1 MTQFVQFKHNRIRIV
16 LLQQP
21 ALYNRRVFGSKIYV
35 TGNIADAQ
43 LAVKPTGHILQIK
56 IICLVKRRRTEILY
70 LVQIDIIAMLM
81 LMQYCIGQVYR
92 ILHLIIIIHPF
103 INVILIRP
111 RLHLCQTALSPDS
124 EKAIGYAPLQ
134 ISL

>member
-1 MTQFVQFKHNRIRIV
+1 MNLLLDITQFVQFKHNRIRIV

-81 LMQYCIGQVYR
+81 LNIVSGRSTGYCI
-92 ILHLIIIIHPF
+92 LL
-103 INVILIRP
+103 
-111 RLHLCQTALSPDS
+111 
-124 EKAIGYAPLQ
+124 
-134 ISL
+134 